1 MKQIDADLSIRTIF
15 RFYNLPTVNRA
26 RLLHFMLWP
35 GLYTMHTDTGTV
47 S

>member
-15 RFYNLPTVNRA
+15 RVYNLLTVNRA
-26 RLLHFMLWP
+26 VLFHFMLWP
-35 GLYTMHTDTGTV
+35 GLYTVHTDTGTV